1 MPFRFWHQCIACGE
15 RLEPDRFYYTCPTR
29 LPDGQ
34 ECSGLLLVERDE
46 DYVKNKIGA
55 GHAARNYFDHLRFGE
70 ARKIYPNDSGVWLW
84 RDFILPDFPVKYAIS
99 LKEGQTD
106 LFEIPDWLKK
116 EVGLQNLY
124 VKMEGQAPSESFKD
138 RGMPVAIS
146 DALRLQQDYP
156 ALGITGISCAST
168 GDTSAAVAVYS
179 AYVRD
184 KLRSL
189 VLVPYQKISDP
200 QLFQAM
206 AHGAEVKA
214 INHPKGFDGCM
225 QLVQEFTAKHP
236 ELVLV
241 NSKNDMRVVGQETI
255 ALEILQDLGW
265 MAPDWI
271 SIPIGNAGNISALL
285 NSLSRAKEFGLIDK
299 LPGIIGAQTLS
310 ADTLVRWAESGFI
323 KYEPGKYKDTVA
335 TAMNINDPVSFPR
348 VKKLYDKFNL
358 KFYRADEPEIL
369 KTWARFTRAGANICP
384 QSAVALNAVLQA
396 RESGVIKEKDTV
408 VSISTASAIKFTEA
422 GIRHHKTGSRE
433 NFANPYEV
441 VEGNLEALEKS
452 LLG

>member
-1 MPFRFWHQCIACGE
+1 MPFYFWHQCISCGRKFIPE
-15 RLEPDRFYYTCPTR
+15 KFFYTCP
-29 LPDGQ
+29 
-34 ECSGLLLVERDE
+34 ECGGLFLVERDE
-46 DYVKNKIGA
+46 DYVKNKIGT
-55 GHAARNYFDHLRFGE
+55 GQTARNYFDNLRFGE
-70 ARKIYPNDSGVWLW
+70 ARKIYPNDSGVWLF
-84 RDFILPDFPVKYAIS
+84 RDFILPDFPERAVIS

-116 EVGLQNLY
+116 EIGLQNLY
-124 VKMEGQAPSESFKD
+124 IKMEGQSPSESFKD

-168 GDTSAAVAVYS
+168 GDTSAAAAVYS

-184 KLRSL
+184 KFSCL

-214 INHPKGFDGCM
+214 INHPNGFDGCM
-225 QLVQEFTAKHP
+225 QLIQEFSAKHH

-255 ALEILQDLGW
+255 ALEILQDLDW
-265 MAPDWI
+265 KSPDWI
-271 SIPIGNAGNISALL
+271 AIPVGNAGNISALL
-285 NSLSRAKEFGLIDK
+285 NSLSRAKEFGLIEK

-323 KYEPGKYKDTVA
+323 KYEPGEFKDTVA
-335 TAMNINDPVSFPR
+335 SAMNINNPVSFPR
-348 VKKLYDKFNL
+348 VKKLYDKFNI
-358 KFYRADEPEIL
+358 KFYSAEENEIL

-384 QSAVALNAVLQA
+384 QSAVALNALLKA
-396 RESGVIKEKDTV
+396 RQDGTVKEKDLV
-408 VSISTASAIKFTEA
+408 VSISTASAIKFAEA
-422 GIRHHKTGSRE
+422 GIRHHKTGKKE
-433 NFANPYEV
+433 DFANPYEIV
-441 VEGNLEALEKS
+441 DGNLEALEKS
-452 LLG
+452 L